1 MEQELPARPDA
12 DADEEIRRDSK
23 DLQRGFII
31 NLFGYFFKIA
41 YAGLLVATIRLY
53 GPERFGI
60 FSVVQASLY
69 LALRSCSF
77 GFEKGI
83 LWWVN
88 QPEARGRAWRGLRPV
103 ITLTWIASSLV
114 AVLLAVAGGP
124 LIAEWA
130 GSESA
135 ADELRWM
142 AFALVPMTLMDILI
156 HASLGKRRLEA
167 QVFVREG
174 LASLTLVLASVVFF
188 YIGLAEQGL
197 AMAFVTSNL
206 VGLAGALWVFKR
218 AYKDEPRSAGT
229 HAFRVP
235 RSLLRYATP
244 MWLSEVSTSALLRM
258 DVYLLAALSDP
269 KTVGIYSACVQLG
282 NTIRQVRRSFD
293 PMVLAIVAEI
303 GVSRDRRRL
312 AAGLSQ
318 ATVLVMG
325 IQGLIFAF
333 MVCFADWLMPLLGDG
348 FESSALAVLILCSFW
363 MIDGVFGLHGIIV
376 AGYGRTELSL
386 LNVLVTLGALA
397 SLMPL
402 LVPPYGLEGAAL
414 AVGLAYLIRN
424 ALQVTESRLITGTW
438 GYTREVLWL
447 VLIAGVGSAALALC
461 WLGMAPLGDVYS
473 RIGAF
478 IGFLM
483 VAIPGAYWLHTS
495 GRLNLTPGR

>member
-1 MEQELPARPDA
+1 MEHNSPAQA
-12 DADEEIRRDSK
+12 SADEEIRRDSK
-23 DLQRGFII
+23 DLQRGFVI
-31 NLFGYFFKIA
+31 NLFGYIFKIA

-53 GPERFGI
+53 GPERFGV
-60 FSVVQASLY
+60 FSVVQASLF
-69 LALRSCSF
+69 LALRTCSF

-88 QPEARGRAWRGLRPV
+88 QPEAKGRAWRGLRPV
-103 ITLTWIASSLV
+103 LTLTWIASSLV
-114 AVLLAVAGGP
+114 AILLAVAGGP

-130 GSESA
+130 GTEAA

-174 LASLTLVLASVVFF
+174 LASLTMVLAAVTF
-188 YIGLAEQGL
+188 YYVGLEAVGLAL
-197 AMAFVTSNL
+197 AFVASY
-206 VGLAGALWVFKR
+206 VAGLAGALWVFR
-218 AYKDEPRSAGT
+218 GAYKDEPRSAGT

-235 RSLLRYATP
+235 ASLIRYATP
-244 MWLSEVSTSALLRM
+244 MWLSEVSTSLLLRM

-269 KTVGIYSACVQLG
+269 TTVGIYSACVQLG

-303 GVSRDRRRL
+303 GVTGDRRRL
-312 AAGLSQ
+312 AAGLTQ
-318 ATVLVMG
+318 ATVLVVG

-333 MVCFADWLMPLLGDG
+333 MICFAEWLMPLLGDG
-348 FESSALAVLILCSFW
+348 FENSALAVLILCSFW
-363 MIDGVFGLHGIIV
+363 VIDGVLGLHGIII

-386 LNVLVTLGALA
+386 LNVLITLGALA
-397 SLMPL
+397 TLMPL
-402 LVPPYGLEGAAL
+402 LVPLYGLEGAAL

-424 ALQVTESRLITGTW
+424 ILQVSESRMITGTW
-438 GYTREVLWL
+438 GYTSEVLWL
-447 VLIAGVGSAALALC
+447 AMLALAGAAAMALS
-461 WLGMAPLGDVYS
+461 WIGMLSLGETAA

-478 IGFLM
+478 ISFLM
-483 VAIPGAYWLHTS
+483 VVVPGGYWLHHS
-495 GRLNLTPGR
+495 GHLNLMPKR

>member
-1 MEQELPARPDA
+1 MEHDPPAQA
-12 DADEEIRRDSK
+12 SADEEIRRDSK
-23 DLQRGFII
+23 DLQRGFVI
-31 NLFGYFFKIA
+31 NLFGYIFKIA

-60 FSVVQASLY
+60 FSVVQASLF
-69 LALRSCSF
+69 LALRTCSF

-88 QPEARGRAWRGLRPV
+88 QPEAKGRAWRGLRPV
-103 ITLTWIASSLV
+103 LTLTWIASSIV
-114 AVLLAVAGGP
+114 AILLAVAGGP

-130 GSESA
+130 GSEAA

-174 LASLTLVLASVVFF
+174 LASLTMVLAAVIFY
-188 YIGLAEQGL
+188 YIGLETVGL
-197 AMAFVTSNL
+197 ALAFVASYIA
-206 VGLAGALWVFKR
+206 GLAGALWVFR
-218 AYKDEPRSAGT
+218 GAYKDEPRSAGT

-235 RSLLRYATP
+235 AALIRYATP
-244 MWLSEVSTSALLRM
+244 MWLSEVSTSLLLRM

-269 KTVGIYSACVQLG
+269 TTVGIYAACVQLG

-303 GVSRDRRRL
+303 GVTGDRRRL
-312 AAGLSQ
+312 AAGLTQ
-318 ATVLVMG
+318 ATVLVVG

-333 MVCFADWLMPLLGDG
+333 MICFAEWLMPLLGEG
-348 FESSALAVLILCSFW
+348 FEESALAVLILCSFW
-363 MIDGVFGLHGIIV
+363 VVDGVLGLHGIII

-386 LNVLVTLGALA
+386 LNVLITLAALA
-397 SLMPL
+397 TLMPL
-402 LVPPYGLEGAAL
+402 LVPLYGLEGAAL

-424 ALQVTESRLITGTW
+424 ILQVSESRMITGTW
-438 GYTREVLWL
+438 GYTSEVAWL
-447 VLIAGVGSAALALC
+447 ALIALTGAAAMALS
-461 WLGMAPLGDVYS
+461 WIGMLSLGDTAA

-478 IGFLM
+478 VGFLM
-483 VAIPGAYWLHTS
+483 VVVPGGYWLHHS
-495 GRLNLTPGR
+495 GRLNLMPKR